1 MALLE
6 KLNWNK
12 KFIYL
17 SSTNIE
23 LKWLASV
30 PWRIN
35 FFAICQSQNIVA
47 SNFGSGFGKS
57 RSVSGGHNFNVDSH
71 FGLIK
76 IIFSIDEKTKKIR
89 ENVAWKMMRT
99 KPATAVRL
107 NTVE

>member
-1 MALLE
+1 M
-6 KLNWNK
+6 
-12 KFIYL
+12 
-17 SSTNIE
+17 
-23 LKWLASV
+23 
-30 PWRIN
+30 
-35 FFAICQSQNIVA
+35 A
-47 SNFGSGFGKS
+47 SNFGSGFRKS

-107 NTVE
+107 NTVEKKSVKSFIDYDLFIACKKI

>member
-1 MALLE
+1 M
-6 KLNWNK
+6 
-12 KFIYL
+12 
-17 SSTNIE
+17 
-23 LKWLASV
+23 
-30 PWRIN
+30 
-35 FFAICQSQNIVA
+35 A

-57 RSVSGGHNFNVDSH
+57 RSVSGGHNFNVNSH

-107 NTVE
+107 NTVEYKPVKSFANYDYLVHVKNTKL